1 MSKVVDGVSRS
12 KSVEKKILKKI
23 VEVNNQTFIR
33 YFKIFINSVN

>member
-1 MSKVVDGVSRS
+1 MDKLDGVSRS
-12 KSVEKKILKKI
+12 KSVEKENLKI